1 MKRIA
6 LFATCI
12 FLGLSAVACGQQSVS
27 NFTTCH
33 ITIEPTADQSR
44 FDRFRAIAGLVSAL
58 RLTHRTGDDTHVYTS
73 ISAQDFLK
81 ADIFV
86 NTPCAELGPDI
97 ISLNSQIG
105 QADVEDGF
113 SFEMNGNRFRLRQ
126 IGEDELVEVR
136 EAIFD
141 HWHQEP
147 LLDCMVR
154 ARAVVDHPD
163 GAAMSEREVL
173 AGHDVLSDMIAHNL
187 QYGIAYTDY
196 VIHQNVLVIS
206 LRSNCAERE
215 EVVEFFGRYWLSE
228 ILEREADG
236 QTHKFT
242 ITVESD
248 GLTLDDL
255 VYLGR

>member
-6 LFATCI
+6 LFAFCI
-12 FLGLSAVACGQQSVS
+12 FLGLWAAACGPQSVS

-33 ITIEPTADQSR
+33 ITIEPTANQSR
-44 FDRFRAIAGLVSAL
+44 FDRFRAIADLVSAL
-58 RLTHRTGDDTHVYTS
+58 ELTRRTGDDTHVYTS

-81 ADIFV
+81 ADTFV
-86 NTPCAELGPDI
+86 NTLCADLGPDI
-97 ISLNSQIG
+97 TALNAEID
-105 QADVEDGF
+105 QADVEDGI
-113 SFEMNGNRFRLRQ
+113 SFEMNGNRFRLSQ
-126 IGEDELVEVR
+126 IGEEELGEAR
-136 EAIFD
+136 ETIFD
-141 HWHQEP
+141 LWHQEP
-147 LLDCMVR
+147 LAECMVR
-154 ARAVVDHPD
+154 ATVVVDHPD
-163 GAAMSEREVL
+163 GVAMSEREIL

-228 ILEREADG
+228 VLGREADG
-236 QTHKFT
+236 QTPEFT